1 MPLFVLVH
9 SPTVGPSTWS
19 PVAGQLVASGCDAA
33 VPSLLPVGEGGPPF
47 WPRVVAAVTAGLAG
61 TDPGQPVVLVAHSNA
76 GVFIPVIGR
85 GLARPVACSI
95 FADATV
101 PAASGH
107 TPIADDQFLPFLRGL
122 AGDDTLNGGGGSD
135 WVSYQN
141 DIGDV
146 TVNLIDTPGHP
157 DFIAEVERVLG
168 VLDGAVLVV
177 SAVEGVQAQTLVLM
191 RALQRLG
198 IATVVFVNK
207 VDRKGRVSV
216 PAQFRAALAGESF
229 QGIIAYPS
237 MPRFRLKRS
246 HPRRSSTGSGYCKA
260 RPAPSGCDRR
270 LAQRLATPFA
280 SAEATCSPSRH

>member
-19 PVAGQLVASGCDAA
+19 PVAGQLVASGCDAV

-122 AGDDTLNGGGGSD
+122 ACPDGRLPRWTDWWDEQDVAPLFPSPQAREVITGEQPRLPLAYYQEQVPAPAGWDDHPCGYLQFSSG
-135 WVSYQN
+135 YQ
-141 DIGDV
+141 D
-146 TVNLIDTPGHP
+146 
-157 DFIAEVERVLG
+157 
-168 VLDGAVLVV
+168 
-177 SAVEGVQAQTLVLM
+177 QAQRARQRRWPVRSVPGEHLHQVVDPHGVA
-191 RALQRLG
+191 RALLDL
-198 IATVVFVNK
+198 V
-207 VDRKGRVSV
+207 
-216 PAQFRAALAGESF
+216 
-229 QGIIAYPS
+229 
-237 MPRFRLKRS
+237 
-246 HPRRSSTGSGYCKA
+246 
-260 RPAPSGCDRR
+260 
-270 LAQRLATPFA
+270 A
-280 SAEATCSPSRH
+280 SARS

>member
-19 PVAGQLVASGCDAA
+19 PVAGQLVASGCDAV

-122 AGDDTLNGGGGSD
+122 AGPDGRLPRWTDWWDEQDVAPLFPSPQAREVITGEQPRLPLAYYQEQVPAPAGWDDHPCGYLQFSSG
-135 WVSYQN
+135 YQ
-141 DIGDV
+141 D
-146 TVNLIDTPGHP
+146 
-157 DFIAEVERVLG
+157 
-168 VLDGAVLVV
+168 
-177 SAVEGVQAQTLVLM
+177 QAQRARQRRWPVRSVPGEHLHQVVDPHGVA
-191 RALQRLG
+191 RALLDL
-198 IATVVFVNK
+198 V
-207 VDRKGRVSV
+207 
-216 PAQFRAALAGESF
+216 
-229 QGIIAYPS
+229 
-237 MPRFRLKRS
+237 
-246 HPRRSSTGSGYCKA
+246 
-260 RPAPSGCDRR
+260 
-270 LAQRLATPFA
+270 A
-280 SAEATCSPSRH
+280 SARS

>member
-122 AGDDTLNGGGGSD
+122 AGPDGRLPRWTDWWDEQDVAPLFPSPQAREVITGEQPRLPLAYYQEQVPAPAGWDDHPCGYLQFSSG
-135 WVSYQN
+135 YQ
-141 DIGDV
+141 D
-146 TVNLIDTPGHP
+146 
-157 DFIAEVERVLG
+157 
-168 VLDGAVLVV
+168 
-177 SAVEGVQAQTLVLM
+177 QAQQARQRGWPVRSVPGEHLHQVVDPHGVA
-191 RALQRLG
+191 RALLDL
-198 IATVVFVNK
+198 V
-207 VDRKGRVSV
+207 
-216 PAQFRAALAGESF
+216 
-229 QGIIAYPS
+229 
-237 MPRFRLKRS
+237 
-246 HPRRSSTGSGYCKA
+246 
-260 RPAPSGCDRR
+260 
-270 LAQRLATPFA
+270 A
-280 SAEATCSPSRH
+280 SARS